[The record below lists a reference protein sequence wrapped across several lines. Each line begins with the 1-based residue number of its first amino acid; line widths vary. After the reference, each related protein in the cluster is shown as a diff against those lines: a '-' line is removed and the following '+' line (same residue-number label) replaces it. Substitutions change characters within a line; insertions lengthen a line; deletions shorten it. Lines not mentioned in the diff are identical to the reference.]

1 LPANAQT
8 FCVPPPPKL
17 DETDHALLEL
27 LQRDSSATLFELGQ
41 EVGLSTSAV
50 QRRIGRYRAAGLIDR
65 EVAVLD
71 AARFP
76 DVVLGLVMVTL
87 DRESTRHHSDLQK
100 RLLASPA
107 VQQSYDL
114 AGEYDYAVLLAARG
128 MNALREVVED
138 LFMDAPNLKR
148 FDTFM
153 VYRIIK
159 AGLELPT
166 T

>member
-1 LPANAQT
+1 
-8 FCVPPPPKL
+8 VPLLPKL
-17 DETDHALLEL
+17 DGTDHALLEL

-50 QRRIGRYRAAGLIDR
+50 QRRIGRYRKAGLIDR

-87 DRESTRHHSDLQK
+87 DRESTRLHSDLQK
-100 RLLASPA
+100 RLLESAA
-107 VQQSYDL
+107 VQQCYDL

-128 MNALREVVED
+128 MDALREAVDD
-138 LFMDAPNLKR
+138 LLMDAPNVKR

-153 VYRIIK
+153 VFRVLK
-159 AGLELPT
+159 SGLELPT